1 MVVLLLPAF
10 ICRLWVCG
18 THPAG
23 AIPGLF
29 DPVFGELFS
38 GFADCGLVDEF
49 DCAVAF
55 FDAAFAAPPLVVVL
69 SAAA

>member
-1 MVVLLLPAF
+1 MVVLLPPAF
-10 ICRLWVCG
+10 ICWFWVWG

-38 GFADCGLVDEF
+38 GFADCGLADAL
-49 DCAVAF
+49 DCAAAF
-55 FDAAFAAPPLVVVL
+55 FDAALAPPRLVDVPWAVV
-69 SAAA
+69 